1 MQFRISHILVATLA
15 FAMLAWGLS
24 APSDSIANA
33 FKFGSWIAVVV
44 LGVRAAT
51 HSRRERIV
59 ILSGLLTAL
68 SYGVLVAFD
77 VVEFP
82 TADLIKK
89 IHPKYFEA
97 TITINNQQMPALNRN
112 PTYSSFCTIGE
123 TAFAVVFGLLAAGL
137 AAFWARPQGGA
148 AEDR

>member
-1 MQFRISHILVATLA
+1 MQFRIKHLLAATLT

-24 APSDSIANA
+24 APSDAMANA

-59 ILSGLLTAL
+59 ILRGLFTAL

-89 IHPKYFEA
+89 IHPKYLEA
-97 TITINNQQMPALNRN
+97 TITINNRQMPAVNSN
-112 PTYSSFCTIGE
+112 PTYSSFRTIGE
-123 TAFAVVFGLLAAGL
+123 TVFAFVFGLLAAGL
-137 AAFWARPQGGA
+137 AAYWTRPQGGI